1 MNLLNLPNEL
11 LCNIAEYL
19 DIPDILRL
27 YMVNRHGHSVFRWN
41 LNRKLKEYVLRCNIK
56 IGDNC
61 DCDLSLMIYILFFLK
76 RSIQVTTDS
85 NTIRCEGGIINIT
98 IIKTKYSYFAI
109 QRHDKCVFFVKNCND
124 FNEHIDKLE
133 MCLLDCKIYDK
144 KIIKSSNGYNIQ
156 NNNNT
161 IKLYRTNYGGIGE
174 NNLEDFMENLTMVT
188 FHVFI

>member
-27 YMVNRHGHSVFRWN
+27 YMVNKHGYNVFQWN
-41 LNRKLKEYVLRCNIK
+41 LNRKLKEYVLKCNIK
-56 IGDNC
+56 IGDNY
-61 DCDLSLMIYILFFLK
+61 DCNLSLMIYILFFLK
-76 RSIQVTTDS
+76 RSIQVTPD
-85 NTIRCEGGIINIT
+85 NGIINIT

-109 QRHDKCVFFVKNCND
+109 QRQDKCVFFVKNSHD

-144 KIIKSSNGYNIQ
+144 KIIKSSNVYNIQ
-156 NNNNT
+156 NNNST
-161 IKLYRTNYGGIGE
+161 IKLHRTNYGGIDE
-174 NNLEDFMENLTMVT
+174 NIVENFIENLTMVT